1 MGHNLRCL
9 LAMDKYDSYLEPE
22 PEPTQPITSRDLVGK
37 TQPSI
42 PQKDSRRSLAGKQ
55 TSLGCSKPLI
65 WLVVLFLVYLF
76 APFRSNALIL
86 GIDRTPEG
94 TDVGRSD
101 TIILLGLQPF
111 TGRANLFSIPR
122 DLWVP
127 IPGFGENRINAAHAF
142 GEGALPGGGPQLALA
157 TVRQNFGVGVSHYLR
172 IRITGFAEVVDSL
185 GGVEITLDQAAAGYP
200 PGTYTLNGEQALAF
214 VRDRTGDDFFRM
226 QHGQLFIIA
235 VIKKMLN
242 PISWLRVPGAMI
254 ALVQAVDTN
263 IPIWDWPRLSIALL
277 RAFLFDGIN
286 AVTIPREAVTP
297 WVTDAGAQ
305 VLLPNW
311 GVILPLVRELFGLF

>member
-1 MGHNLRCL
+1 
-9 LAMDKYDSYLEPE
+9 MDKYDSYLDPA
-22 PEPTQPITSRDLVGK
+22 PEPTQPITSRDLAGK

-42 PQKDSRRSLAGKQ
+42 PQKKRGRP
-55 TSLGCSKPLI
+55 LGCSRLVI
-65 WLVVLFLVYLF
+65 WVFVLLLAYAF
-76 APFRSNALIL
+76 APFRSNVLIL

-94 TDVGRSD
+94 SDVGRSD

-111 TGRANLFSIPR
+111 TGQANLLSIPR

-127 IPGFGENRINAAHAF
+127 IPGYGEHRINAAHAF
-142 GEGALPGGGPQLALA
+142 GEGALRGSGPQLALA
-157 TVRQNFGVGVSHYLR
+157 TVRSNFGVGVSHYLR
-172 IRITGFAEVVDSL
+172 IRLEGFAAVIDAL
-185 GGVEITLDQAAAGYP
+185 GGVEITLERAAAGYP
-200 PGTYTLNGEQALAF
+200 AGTHGLNGEQALAF

-242 PISWLRVPGAMI
+242 PLSWLRVPGAML

-263 IPIWDWPRLSIALL
+263 IPVWDWPRLSIALL
-277 RAFLFDGIN
+277 RAVLFDGIN

-297 WVTDAGAQ
+297 WVTNAGAQ

-311 GVILPLVRELFGLF
+311 DLILPIVRELFGLF